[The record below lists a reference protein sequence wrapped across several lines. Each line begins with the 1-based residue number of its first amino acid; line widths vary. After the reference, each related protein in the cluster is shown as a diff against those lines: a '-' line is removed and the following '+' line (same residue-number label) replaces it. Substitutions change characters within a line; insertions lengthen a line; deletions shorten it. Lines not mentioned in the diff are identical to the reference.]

1 MNASVSLTNAQRA
14 EAFTTEVRAHLSDL
28 PADELDE
35 LLDGLGA
42 DLTERLNEGD
52 ALGDA
57 AQYAEELRQAA
68 GLPPRGPE
76 KPAKVTVAEKFTSL
90 KQRAADWF
98 DATPGRQG
106 FRDLMASLRPV
117 WWVLRAVVGA
127 WVALLL
133 LRHPLVNGFPVSFWS
148 LVFTLGLI
156 VVSVQW
162 GRGRW
167 LPQQWIVRVRDIA
180 NVAAVILTVPF
191 LAAGWANISTPHY
204 DYVVEEASTQ
214 GLAHNGGQVTNIYAY
229 DCAGNL
235 LESVRL
241 YDQDGKPITTMGED
255 ESTAP
260 DSWVQA
266 EDRSYAHSFNPAAR
280 DAEAWNVF
288 PLSNAPYSDVTGE
301 AGTPAAAQPQ
311 KRELPPLSRDCVDPA
326 ASAEGAADGAEE
338 GDNPA
343 AEGDITEGAKQ
354 GEESTLAEGAT
365 RQQRPADGSTP
376 PDATTSS
383 AVTPANQTTARQ

>member
-1 MNASVSLTNAQRA
+1 MNVSVSQTNAQRA
-14 EAFTTEVRAHLSDL
+14 EAFTAEVRSHLSDL

-42 DLTERLNEGD
+42 DITERLSEGD
-52 ALGDA
+52 SLDSLGDA
-57 AQYAEELRQAA
+57 AHYAEELRQAA
-68 GLPPRGPE
+68 GLPVRATA
-76 KPAKVTVAEKFTSL
+76 KPAKLTTAERVERL
-90 KQRAADWF
+90 KQRGATWF

-106 FRDLMASLRPV
+106 FRDLMVSLRPV

-133 LRHPLVNGFPVSFWS
+133 LQHPLVNGFPISFWS
-148 LVFTLGLI
+148 LVFTLALI

-167 LPQQWIVRVRDIA
+167 LPHQWLVRVRDIA

-191 LAAGWANISTPHY
+191 LAATWANISTPSV
-204 DYVVEEASTQ
+204 DYIVEDMSYQ

-235 LESVRL
+235 LEAVRL
-241 YDQDGKPITTMGED
+241 YDQDGNPLTTMGED
-255 ESTAP
+255 EPTPP
-260 DSWVQA
+260 DSWVEG
-266 EDRSYAHSFNPAAR
+266 EDRNYAHSFNPVAS

-301 AGTPAAAQPQ
+301 PGAPAAAQPQ
-311 KRELPPLSRDCVDPA
+311 RTELPPLSRDCVDPTA
-326 ASAEGAADGAEE
+326 SADSAEGAEGAD
-338 GDNPA
+338 
-343 AEGDITEGAKQ
+343 TEGAATEDANTEGSATPEKPAND
-354 GEESTLAEGAT
+354 GSAET
-365 RQQRPADGSTP
+365 DRPAAAVAVSSSRTP
-376 PDATTSS
+376 PGQ
-383 AVTPANQTTARQ
+383 PASR